1 MYSTETAITL
11 SLNDIRQCLSDYDI
25 YAYYMGK
32 FQVGR
37 LYNSPLRTTDQN
49 PSFAV
54 FPARS
59 GDLLFKDHGSG
70 QSGNVITFVKLMEN
84 TDSIDKVVRKL
95 VKILKTTNPSK
106 LANSTYSYDNNHKLN
121 LGIVRQEWTDIDVQ
135 YWSKFHINIDT
146 LKLYDVFSIK
156 YYLANN
162 IVKGIYN
169 DKSPMYAYK
178 VGDGF
183 KIYRPLASKYTKW
196 RTNLSNDDIQGLKQL
211 DTTKDILIITKS
223 LKDVMVLHEMGYAAI
238 SPNSETTFIPEQ
250 ILSFITKDFKE
261 VYLLFD
267 RDKTGMKRA
276 RSISKQHDM
285 KPFFINKRFKAKDIS
300 DAVMLNGFDTIKN
313 WLDNTLNK

>member
-54 FPARS
+54 FPAKS

-84 TDSIDKVVRKL
+84 TDNIDKIVRKL
-95 VKILKTTNPSK
+95 TKILKTTNPSK

-178 VGDGF
+178 VGSGF

-196 RTNLSNDDIQGLKQL
+196 RTNLSNDDVQGLKQL

-238 SPNSETTFIPEQ
+238 SPSSETTFIPEQ
-250 ILSFITKDFKE
+250 ILSFITKNFKE
-261 VYLLFD
+261 IYLLFD

-276 RSISKQHDM
+276 RSISKQYDM

-300 DAVMLNGFDTIKN
+300 DAVMLNGFDTIRN